1 MEFERLVSSL
11 DAEGLAQAA
20 EALLRA
26 LSGGTPGGGP
36 SLPGFGAWQGSRR
49 AASLPLSAAEAAGP
63 LPGAGGG
70 RRDAA
75 AAAEALPAFPDGEAA
90 GTAQAEK
97 RPDPDA
103 ERKPRALATAD
114 EELTRLSERL
124 AAVSE
129 RNLRVFGA
137 EAGAG
142 AGAGT
147 IPPFRSADD
156 PAATG
161 AAAAGAEPSP
171 ALSAARFGGLGAAAP
186 GEAETV
192 SASRAAGAAARDFF
206 DAEAVSEFFRRDSRR
221 YDSGSSDQRE
231 AWL

>member
-75 AAAEALPAFPDGEAA
+75 AAAEALPAFPGGEAA

-129 RNLRVFGA
+129 RNRRAFGA
-137 EAGAG
+137 DAE
-142 AGAGT
+142 T
-147 IPPFRSADD
+147 VPPFRSAPD
-156 PAATG
+156 PAVTG
-161 AAAAGAEPSP
+161 AAAAGAGQVP
-171 ALSAARFGGLGAAAP
+171 ALSAARAGGFGAAAVL
-186 GEAETV
+186 GEAEAA
-192 SASRAAGAAARDFF
+192 SASRAAGTAARDFF
-206 DAEAVSEFFRRDSRR
+206 DAEALSEFFRRDSRR
-221 YDSGSSDQRE
+221 YDSRSSD
-231 AWL
+231 